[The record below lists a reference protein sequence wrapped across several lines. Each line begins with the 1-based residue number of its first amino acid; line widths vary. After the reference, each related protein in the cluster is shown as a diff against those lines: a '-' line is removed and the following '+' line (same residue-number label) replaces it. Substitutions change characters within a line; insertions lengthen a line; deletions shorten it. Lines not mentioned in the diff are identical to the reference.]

1 VLCYDGTHDAGM
13 TVCDR
18 IPSNAVAPLDA
29 GPTDVP
35 GSADGAPVDAV
46 ATVDAHAEFDA
57 SADDEDAAPV
67 AEQDVVAVG
76 ELDVL
81 PVAKLDAGVD

>member
-1 VLCYDGTHDAGM
+1 
-13 TVCDR
+13 
-18 IPSNAVAPLDA
+18 
-29 GPTDVP
+29 
-35 GSADGAPVDAV
+35 
-46 ATVDAHAEFDA
+46 
-57 SADDEDAAPV
+57 V